1 MPTISS
7 MLMGFFSVA
16 LVFQSASNYR
26 VVGRY
31 PVPGD
36 GGFDYVTLDS
46 FLKGAGVSRRPHE
59 PPALRS
65 GGGTAHS

>member
-1 MPTISS
+1 MDSQ
-7 MLMGFFSVA
+7 A
-16 LVFQSASNYR
+16 LPPR
-26 VVGRY
+26 VVDKLTRQEVY
-31 PVPGD
+31 KVAN
-36 GGFDYVTLDS
+36 DYVTLDS